1 MREPLPALCKS
12 HRCNIKSCFH
22 FLLQSCGIIR
32 GYTIWRSLQITHP
45 HPRLQ
50 TRHPV
55 LPTHAFSVTVFTLR
69 ASSLKQW
76 LQELCSF
83 EWAVYQQHI
92 TVQFSVRQLQA
103 GVKGS
108 PFRRQQFWK
117 KKRYQLEKL
126 LGSGRHKF
134 SSFLLFF
141 FPEIL
146 YKGRLRSFG
155 CCSGG
160 HFFCLLRS
168 VFHALTTDFLC
179 IAISSSL

>member
-1 MREPLPALCKS
+1 MESLED
-12 HRCNIKSCFH
+12 IQFE
-22 FLLQSCGIIR
+22 GV
-32 GYTIWRSLQITHP
+32 YRSPTP
-45 HPRLQ
+45 TP
-50 TRHPV
+50 TPV
-55 LPTHAFSVTVFTLR
+55 SRQGTPCSVTVFTLR

-117 KKRYQLEKL
+117 KKKKRYQLEKL

-134 SSFLLFF
+134 SSFLFF
-141 FPEIL
+141 FSRNTLQRKIEVIWVL
-146 YKGRLRSFG
+146 QWRSFFLFTAFSIS
-155 CCSGG
+155 CFNYRFPLHCNLK
-160 HFFCLLRS
+160 LLVGNDPYTVVS
-168 VFHALTTDFLC
+168 FH
-179 IAISSSL
+179 

>member
-1 MREPLPALCKS
+1 MCEPLLALCKS
-12 HRCNIKSCFH
+12 HRCNIKACFH

-32 GYTIWRSLQITHP
+32 GYTIWRSLQITP
-45 HPRLQ
+45 TPDNA
-50 TRHPV
+50 PP

-83 EWAVYQQHI
+83 EGAIYQRHI
-92 TVQFSVRQLQA
+92 TVQFSVRQLLA

-117 KKRYQLEKL
+117 KKNQLEKL

-134 SSFLLFF
+134 SRFF
-141 FPEIL
+141 FKEIL
-146 YKGRLRSFG
+146 SKGRLRSFG

-160 HFFCLLRS
+160 DFFS
-168 VFHALTTDFLC
+168 VYCVQYFML
-179 IAISSSL
+179 